1 MPSISTRTSAERK
14 FKQGVSSLW
23 TFGLAL
29 LLVGLLGYPGRA
41 QDPGTPGA
49 PPLASRSGHVV
60 SLQAP
65 TPSCS
70 GIMRQFV
77 TREKLDVPICR

>member
-1 MPSISTRTSAERK
+1 LRLARELTLSFSQRIARK

-41 QDPGTPGA
+41 QDQGTPVA
-49 PPLASRSGHVV
+49 PPLASRAGQVV
-60 SLQAP
+60 SFQAP
-65 TPSCS
+65 HTVVQ
-70 GIMRQFV
+70 RQSADEHEP
-77 TREKLDVPICR
+77 TS